1 MRLFVRL
8 NAGRDRVAF
17 ESPFADV
24 FASAGWR
31 TFDAA
36 FEYFRRLARYT
47 VAGFVMTPLLTSLH
61 LIVEPVDMRLGIEG
75 LSAKVHAA
83 LQRSPCDGAAYAFR
97 NQRSNRLKV
106 LLWDPTGVWLVQRRL
121 HQGRFVWPQSGSAS
135 FVLDAAQWQWLTM
148 GVDWQRLSP
157 PALGARLY

>member
-1 MRLFVRL
+1 MMPLF
-8 NAGRDRVAF
+8 
-17 ESPFADV
+17 
-24 FASAGWR
+24 
-31 TFDAA
+31 
-36 FEYFRRLARYT
+36 
-47 VAGFVMTPLLTSLH
+47 TSLH

-106 LLWDPTGVWLVQRRL
+106 LLWDASGVWLLQRRL
-121 HQGRFVWPQSGSAS
+121 HQGRFVWPQANNAA
-135 FVLDAAQWQWLTM
+135 FVLDATQWHWLTM

-157 PALGARLY
+157 PPLGERLY

>member
-1 MRLFVRL
+1 
-8 NAGRDRVAF
+8 
-17 ESPFADV
+17 
-24 FASAGWR
+24 
-31 TFDAA
+31 
-36 FEYFRRLARYT
+36 
-47 VAGFVMTPLLTSLH
+47 MTPALTSLH

-83 LQRSPCDGAAYAFR
+83 LLRSPCDGAAYVFR

-106 LLWDPTGVWLVQRRL
+106 LLWDATGVWLVQRRL
-121 HQGRFVWPQSGSAS
+121 HQGRFVWPQGGSAS

-157 PALGARLY
+157 PALGSRLY